1 MPEDFEEEEDELSL
15 TKLNNHIRQNHPKMS
30 NAEHWPL
37 SASTGS
43 LVCFEE
49 QRDIPPLLKDIGLGA
64 SLYLLTLKSFT
75 FLFLIISLISIPI
88 FAIYMSGRESEANQL
103 GGLGFFFSALNIG
116 NIGASGPTCATLD
129 LS

>member
-1 MPEDFEEEEDELSL
+1 L
-15 TKLNNHIRQNHPKMS
+15 TKLNNHIRQNHPRVS

-49 QRDIPPLLKDIGLGA
+49 QRDIPALLKDIGLGA

-75 FLFLIISLISIPI
+75 FLFLIITLVSTPI
-88 FAIYMSGRESEANQL
+88 FAIYMSGKESEANQL
-103 GGLGFFFSALNIG
+103 AGFGFLFSALNIG
-116 NIGASGPTCATLD
+116 NIGESGPTCATLD
-129 LS
+129 FS